1 MRSMTRYEEKRLE
14 IERERNKLIEK
25 LISIE
30 QRSGKEHDAE
40 SYDAGYKAG
49 YADAMK
55 DSNYIQTSDPMKAV
69 NMR

>member
-1 MRSMTRYEEKRLE
+1 MGMMTRYEEKRLE

-25 LISIE
+25 LINIE
-30 QRSGKEHDAE
+30 QRSGKEHDDE
-40 SYDAGYKAG
+40 SYNAGYKAG

-55 DSNYIQTSDPMKAV
+55 DSNYIQTNDPMKAI